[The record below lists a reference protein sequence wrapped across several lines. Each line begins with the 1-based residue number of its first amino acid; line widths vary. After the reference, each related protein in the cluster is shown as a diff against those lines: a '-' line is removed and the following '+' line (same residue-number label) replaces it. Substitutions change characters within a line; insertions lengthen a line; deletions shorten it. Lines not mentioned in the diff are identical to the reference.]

1 VGERRLALRRLE
13 ERSAAEST
21 GSEGG
26 GESVESPITLEQVN
40 AQTQSVLR
48 MVRIG
53 LLAASLL
60 WVWADVLPAIN
71 RFDTIVLW
79 TFSDTDA
86 EGVVS
91 QQPVTLLAV
100 LLGIFALALAVIG
113 SRNLPGLVELDR

>member
-1 VGERRLALRRLE
+1 
-13 ERSAAEST
+13 
-21 GSEGG
+21 
-26 GESVESPITLEQVN
+26 QVN

-113 SRNLPGLVELDR
+113 SRNLPGLVELALLTLTNVDAATRYAVSSLLRYV